1 MSGSAASAA
10 GSGGGGDSGDGGDNE
25 SHLPPE
31 QRHERRFP
39 GGRNPK
45 PHATPYITPR
55 FYRCPE
61 LLCGSTAYSPASDI
75 WALAVTLSEV
85 CLMAAALADPRC
97 FETTCG
103 ARGSGANDAA
113 DAAAARSKAEHA
125 AATRGDDAAQ
135 QAAAGAAA
143 EAALRAAADRRAR
156 AKPRATLFH
165 GTSCEGAQLLH
176 IINLLGTPSEADV
189 SGMRLQPAGEVALR
203 CVLQQVLRRA
213 QPGLTVPLP
222 APAAALAE
230 AAQPGGGRPG
240 DKAAAAAGARRG
252 PLPSVQPLQQWIAAL
267 ADAGITPGHE
277 VAVGAAAAAGEGTTG
292 HSSSSRARVVPYS
305 LLPAAPPVPDEFEAE
320 ALQAMQRLR
329 GQRAEAQLAL
339 AAECARRQRGGVVGA
354 AGGGR
359 GGGGLPR
366 ASSAWQQQ
374 PASRL
379 RFSMDQ
385 DGGDTGAT
393 ASDDT
398 ECESHHE
405 PAAAAAAPA
414 VDDGGDS
421 DGEREAR
428 RADAERNAATAPLLG
443 GPSLLRDGLY
453 EHRVFSALSRTLY
466 DVRSREEAA
475 EGSSL
480 CHAAA
485 GDGEDEE
492 DEAVSVEGEGEGAA
506 THQPIPAG
514 QRVLAGISGWRGL
527 FPKREQQQQQPFA
540 AVAASPG
547 LDHDSRSLTMTTR
560 RAPPSG
566 GSCSLPQLRPPP
578 LLRRPRQPA
587 SSSTSPP

>member
-103 ARGSGANDAA
+103 ARNSGANDAA
-113 DAAAARSKAEHA
+113 DAAAARSKAE
-125 AATRGDDAAQ
+125 
-135 QAAAGAAA
+135 
-143 EAALRAAADRRAR
+143 RAAADRRAR
-156 AKPRATLFH
+156 AKPRTTLFH

-213 QPGLTVPLP
+213 HPGLTVPLP

-230 AAQPGGGRPG
+230 AAQPGGGRGG

-277 VAVGAAAAAGEGTTG
+277 VAVGAAAAGEGTTG

-320 ALQAMQRLR
+320 ALQAMQRL
-329 GQRAEAQLAL
+329 
-339 AAECARRQRGGVVGA
+339 
-354 AGGGR
+354 
-359 GGGGLPR
+359 
-366 ASSAWQQQ
+366 
-374 PASRL
+374 
-379 RFSMDQ
+379 
-385 DGGDTGAT
+385 
-393 ASDDT
+393 
-398 ECESHHE
+398 
-405 PAAAAAAPA
+405 
-414 VDDGGDS
+414 
-421 DGEREAR
+421 
-428 RADAERNAATAPLLG
+428 
-443 GPSLLRDGLY
+443 
-453 EHRVFSALSRTLY
+453 
-466 DVRSREEAA
+466 
-475 EGSSL
+475 
-480 CHAAA
+480 
-485 GDGEDEE
+485 
-492 DEAVSVEGEGEGAA
+492 
-506 THQPIPAG
+506 
-514 QRVLAGISGWRGL
+514 
-527 FPKREQQQQQPFA
+527 
-540 AVAASPG
+540 
-547 LDHDSRSLTMTTR
+547 
-560 RAPPSG
+560 
-566 GSCSLPQLRPPP
+566 
-578 LLRRPRQPA
+578 
-587 SSSTSPP
+587 